1 MRSSGSPRTPRR
13 KQRCKPRE
21 RGAAIITALLVMAL
35 SAILVS
41 GILWR
46 EQVQVRRIENQ
57 RLIGQAQWVARGA
70 LDLTRL
76 VLHAE
81 ADTLPSVTYL
91 GGLWSTP
98 VARTRLSHFI
108 GETGGDEDAMAGST
122 WLTGTVEDAQ
132 SRFNLRS
139 LVANPSPGVLEV
151 NVTQLQAFQRLL
163 QLLGLD
169 GKLASKT
176 ALYVRAGLSHS
187 ATRFENAGTT
197 SASSTSATSS
207 QPQEDGANVTD
218 NPGLDDDDDA
228 DSKVAS
234 LLMTDTDALLDI
246 PGFTPAAVARLRPF
260 ITVLPN
266 ATPVNMNTASAE
278 VLSAIVPEMTLAK
291 AQAFVARRQTVFFRN
306 MSDVSLALAAADV
319 EGVTLDSSLYD
330 VNTSYFLVHGGVQH
344 DRAEVDRTTLV
355 WRDPLT
361 HATRVVRVQDQL

>member
-1 MRSSGSPRTPRR
+1 MRRQQRQRAARR
-13 KQRCKPRE
+13 E
-21 RGAAIITALLVMAL
+21 DGAAIITALLVMAL

-57 RLIGQAQWVARGA
+57 RLLGQAQWVARGA
-70 LDLTRL
+70 LDWTRL
-76 VLHAE
+76 VLHSE

-108 GETGGDEDAMAGST
+108 GTMSDDDGSQVGST

-139 LVANPSPGVLEV
+139 LVSNPSPGVLEV
-151 NVTQLQAFQRLL
+151 NVTQLQAYQRLL
-163 QLLGLD
+163 QLVGVD
-169 GKLASKT
+169 GQLASKT

-187 ATRFENAGTT
+187 ATRFENAGT
-197 SASSTSATSS
+197 SSTST
-207 QPQEDGANVTD
+207 QTQEDGANSTD
-218 NPGLDDDDDA
+218 NAGLQESDDDA
-228 DSKVAS
+228 SKVAS

-246 PGFTPAAVARLRPF
+246 PGYTPAAVARLRPF

-266 ATPVNMNTASAE
+266 ATAVNMNTASAE
-278 VLSAIVPEMTLAK
+278 VLTAIVPEMTLAK

-306 MSDVSLALAAADV
+306 MSDVSLALQAADV
-319 EGVTLDSSLYD
+319 DGVTLDSSLYD
-330 VNTSYFLVHGGVQH
+330 VNTSYFLIHGGVQH

>member
-1 MRSSGSPRTPRR
+1 
-13 KQRCKPRE
+13 
-21 RGAAIITALLVMAL
+21 
-35 SAILVS
+35 
-41 GILWR
+41 
-46 EQVQVRRIENQ
+46 VRRIENQ
-57 RLIGQAQWVARGA
+57 RLLGQAQWVARGA
-70 LDLTRL
+70 LDWTRL
-76 VLHAE
+76 VLHSE

-108 GETGGDEDAMAGST
+108 GTMSDDDGSQVGST

-139 LVANPSPGVLEV
+139 LVSNPSPGVLEV
-151 NVTQLQAFQRLL
+151 NVTQLQAYQRLL
-163 QLLGLD
+163 QLVGVD
-169 GKLASKT
+169 GQLASKT

-187 ATRFENAGTT
+187 ATRFENAGT
-197 SASSTSATSS
+197 SSTST
-207 QPQEDGANVTD
+207 QTQEDGANATD
-218 NPGLDDDDDA
+218 NPGLQESDDDA
-228 DSKVAS
+228 SKVAS

-246 PGFTPAAVARLRPF
+246 PGYTPAAVARLRPF

-278 VLSAIVPEMTLAK
+278 VLTAIVPEMTLAK

-306 MSDVSLALAAADV
+306 MSDVSLALQAADV
-319 EGVTLDSSLYD
+319 DGVTLDSSLYD
-330 VNTSYFLVHGGVQH
+330 VNTSYFLIHGGVQH

>member
-1 MRSSGSPRTPRR
+1 MGARSRR
-13 KQRCKPRE
+13 KTRSTRNVARRE

-35 SAILVS
+35 AAILVS

-57 RLIGQAQWVARGA
+57 RLLGQAQWVARGA
-70 LDLTRL
+70 LDWTRL

-108 GETGGDEDAMAGST
+108 GNMDDDGAQVGST
-122 WLTGTVEDAQ
+122 WLTGTVEDAE

-139 LVANPSPGVLEV
+139 LVSNPSPGVLEV

-163 QLLGLD
+163 QLVGVD
-169 GKLASKT
+169 GQLASKT

-187 ATRFENAGTT
+187 ATRFEDAGTSSET
-197 SASSTSATSS
+197 STSA
-207 QPQEDGANVTD
+207 QPQGDGADFTD
-218 NPGLDDDDDA
+218 NPGLDDGADA
-228 DSKVAS
+228 DSKTAS
-234 LLMTDTDALLDI
+234 LLMTDPDALLDI

-306 MSDVSLALAAADV
+306 MSDVSLALEAAGV

-330 VNTSYFLVHGGVQH
+330 VNTSYFLIHGGVQH

>member
-1 MRSSGSPRTPRR
+1 MRTRIRHRKKRR
-13 KQRCKPRE
+13 E
-21 RGAAIITALLVMAL
+21 GGAAIITALLVMAL
-35 SAILVS
+35 CAILVS

-57 RLIGQAQWVARGA
+57 RLLGQAQWVARGA
-70 LDLTRL
+70 LDWTRL
-76 VLHAE
+76 VLHSE

-98 VARTRLSHFI
+98 VARTRLSHFV
-108 GETGGDEDAMAGST
+108 GNMGDENGAQVGST
-122 WLTGTVEDAQ
+122 WLTGTVEDAE

-139 LVANPSPGVLEV
+139 LVSNPSPGVLEV

-163 QLLGLD
+163 KLVGVD
-169 GKLASKT
+169 GQLASKT

-187 ATRFENAGTT
+187 ATRFENAGT
-197 SASSTSATSS
+197 SSTTTASTQPS
-207 QPQEDGANVTD
+207 QTQEDGAITGD
-218 NPGLDDDDDA
+218 NPGLDDDT
-228 DSKVAS
+228 DSAVAS
-234 LLMTDTDALLDI
+234 LLMTDTDALLDV

-278 VLSAIVPEMTLAK
+278 VLTAIVPEMTLAQ

-306 MSDVSLALAAADV
+306 MSDVTLGLEAAGV

-330 VNTSYFLVHGGVQH
+330 VNTSYFLIHGGVEH
-344 DRAEVDRTTLV
+344 DRAEVQRTTLV

-361 HATRVVRVQDQL
+361 HATRIVRVRDQG

>member
-1 MRSSGSPRTPRR
+1 MHAPIKARATRR
-13 KQRCKPRE
+13 E
-21 RGAAIITALLVMAL
+21 EGAAIITALLVMAL

-57 RLIGQAQWVARGA
+57 RLLGQAQWVARGA
-70 LDLTRL
+70 LDWTRL
-76 VLHAE
+76 VLHSE

-108 GETGGDEDAMAGST
+108 GAMSDDSTQVGST

-139 LVANPSPGVLEV
+139 LVSNPSPGVLEV

-163 QLLGLD
+163 QLVGVD
-169 GKLASKT
+169 GQLASKT

-187 ATRFENAGTT
+187 ATRFENAGTSNT
-197 SASSTSATSS
+197 STQT
-207 QPQEDGANVTD
+207 QEDGSSFTD
-218 NPGLDDDDDA
+218 NPGLEASDDDT
-228 DSKVAS
+228 SKVAS

-246 PGFTPAAVARLRPF
+246 PGYTPAAVARLRPF

-278 VLSAIVPEMTLAK
+278 VLTAIIPEMTLAK

-306 MSDVSLALAAADV
+306 MSDVSLALQAADV
-319 EGVTLDSSLYD
+319 DGVTLDSSLYD
-330 VNTSYFLVHGGVQH
+330 VNTSYFLIHGGVQH

>member
-1 MRSSGSPRTPRR
+1 MRRTRIRARATRR
-13 KQRCKPRE
+13 E
-21 RGAAIITALLVMAL
+21 GGAAIITALLVMAL

-46 EQVQVRRIENQ
+46 EQVQVRRVENQ
-57 RLIGQAQWVARGA
+57 RLLGQAQWVARGA
-70 LDLTRL
+70 LDWTRL
-76 VLHAE
+76 VLHSE

-98 VARTRLSHFI
+98 VARTRLSDFI
-108 GETGGDEDAMAGST
+108 GAISDDSTQVGST
-122 WLTGTVEDAQ
+122 WLSGTVEDAQ

-139 LVANPSPGVLEV
+139 LVSNPSPGVLEV
-151 NVTQLQAFQRLL
+151 NVTQLQTFQRLL
-163 QLLGLD
+163 QVVGVD
-169 GKLASKT
+169 GQLAGKT

-187 ATRFENAGTT
+187 ATRFENAGT
-197 SASSTSATSS
+197 SSMSSTSTTTGASA
-207 QPQEDGANVTD
+207 QEDGANSTD
-218 NPGLDDDDDA
+218 NPGLEEIDDSN
-228 DSKVAS
+228 SKAAS

-246 PGFTPAAVARLRPF
+246 PGYTPAALARLRPF

-278 VLSAIVPEMTLAK
+278 VLTAMIPQMTLAK

-306 MSDVSLALAAADV
+306 MSDVSLALQAADV
-319 EGVTLDSSLYD
+319 DGVTLDSSLYD
-330 VNTSYFLVHGGVQH
+330 VNTSYFLIHGGVQH

-361 HATRVVRVQDQL
+361 HATRVVRVQDQP

>member
-1 MRSSGSPRTPRR
+1 MGAQSTRYTAH
-13 KQRCKPRE
+13 RE

-35 SAILVS
+35 AAILVS

-57 RLIGQAQWVARGA
+57 RLLGQAQWVARGA
-70 LDLTRL
+70 LDWTRL

-108 GETGGDEDAMAGST
+108 GNMDDDGAQVGST
-122 WLTGTVEDAQ
+122 WLTGTVEDAE

-139 LVANPSPGVLEV
+139 LVSTPSPGVLEV

-163 QLLGLD
+163 QLVGVD
-169 GKLASKT
+169 GQLASKT

-187 ATRFENAGTT
+187 ATRFENAGTSGET
-197 SASSTSATSS
+197 STSA
-207 QPQEDGANVTD
+207 QPQGEGADFTD
-218 NPGLDDDDDA
+218 SPGLDDGADA
-228 DSKVAS
+228 DTKAAS

-306 MSDVSLALAAADV
+306 MSDVSLALEAAGV

-330 VNTSYFLVHGGVQH
+330 VNTSYFLIHGGVQH